1 MYMFLKGSP
10 KIVQILRGYAIMAA
24 AGTFAPPSPQYTG
37 ATILLVHDW
46 VILSHVCMYS
56 SGGGGGRGVRGA
68 QASPYTYIRG
78 GVCICIYIYIDL
90 QSCRILFRCVL
101 LRSLGVVRSL
111 DPWVLFKLYEASLFQ
126 CEAIWAPAFPLRY
139 YLSQHG
145 GC

>member
-24 AGTFAPPSPQYTG
+24 AGIFAPPSPQYTG

-78 GVCICIYIYIDL
+78 GVCICIYIYILTFRAVEFCLDVCCLGL
-90 QSCRILFRCVL
+90 Q
-101 LRSLGVVRSL
+101 RSLGLQILGS
-111 DPWVLFKLYEASLFQ
+111 FKLYEACLFQ